1 MNAPLFMVVTYILL
15 LSWLNFLLF
24 VSIGL
29 EFDIKSITLEILYNR
44 ISTTTMVDNPVAHVP
59 FFPRLQVLPSTN
71 DEEKYNNPHI
81 RVTKKGRQVKI
92 GLPAIRV
99 ASADDDEFRRFLQS
113 QTKNRER

>member
-1 MNAPLFMVVTYILL
+1 MNAPLFIVVTYILL

-71 DEEKYNNPHI
+71 SNGMRRNTI
-81 RVTKKGRQVKI
+81 ILISGLQKKEDR
-92 GLPAIRV
+92 
-99 ASADDDEFRRFLQS
+99 
-113 QTKNRER
+113 